1 MAPHAAAAIVS
12 LLLLPAAAGTGTPSA
27 IHLYSPFR
35 AILAPARVAPV
46 RDECS
51 HSLVH
56 DADGNVAP
64 LLCANG
70 DVNILAWRWYAKGWV
85 FHGPFVWSTTM
96 GLGRYATYR
105 QVVAAMC
112 VDMANIYG
120 TIPMTLSSETLAAA
134 YYGWHFARD
143 PASEFEMEL
152 ARYANEGKT
161 GNTKAACGP
170 PFHGGA

>member
-27 IHLYSPFR
+27 VHLYSPFR
-35 AILAPARVAPV
+35 AILAPAGVAPV

-51 HSLVH
+51 HSLVD

-85 FHGPFVWSTTM
+85 NHGPFVWSTTM
-96 GLGRYATYR
+96 ALGRYATYR

-112 VDMANIYG
+112 VDMVNTYG

-134 YYGWHFARD
+134 YHGWHFARD

-152 ARYANEGKT
+152 ARHANEGKT